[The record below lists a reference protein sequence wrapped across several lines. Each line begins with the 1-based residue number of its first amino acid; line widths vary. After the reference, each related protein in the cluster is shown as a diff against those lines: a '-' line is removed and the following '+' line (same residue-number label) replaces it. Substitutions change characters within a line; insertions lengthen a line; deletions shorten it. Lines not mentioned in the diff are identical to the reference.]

1 MYEYDVMERI
11 KELCKTRGW
20 PYYRLAKESDIPY
33 STLTT
38 MLHKTNIPSIPTLI
52 KICNGLHISIAQFFS
67 PEDEVAKLSAEQ
79 QECLHL
85 WNELDETSQ
94 SLALAYMSGLKD
106 RQKNDWLHS

>member
-11 KELCKTRGW
+11 KELCQTRGW
-20 PYYRLAKESDIPY
+20 TYYRLAKESGIPY

-52 KICNGLHISIAQFFS
+52 KICSGLHISIAQFFS
-67 PEDEVAKLSAEQ
+67 PEDDVAKLSAEQ
-79 QECLHL
+79 QECLYL

-94 SLALAYMSGLKD
+94 SLALAYMSGLRD
-106 RQKNDWLHS
+106 RQKNN